1 MRKTLLAMMTVAGAM
16 SWSLASAANAPK
28 HTHDEEAPTKSAVCV
43 ITPTEGHKAEGI
55 LTLTQTDA
63 GVQVSG
69 EIKGL
74 KPGEHGFHIHEFG
87 DMRSTDGM
95 SLGGHYNPHGKPHA
109 GPHDKERHE
118 GDLGNV
124 KASGDGMAMVDVLA
138 EGAHLHFIIGRSLVV
153 HADPDDFKTQK
164 PPGNA
169 GKRVGVGVIGVANPG
184 PPASAVP
191 KK

>member
-1 MRKTLLAMMTVAGAM
+1 MRNALLAMMTVAGAM
-16 SWSLASAANAPK
+16 SWSLASAADAPK
-28 HTHDEEAPTKSAVCV
+28 HAHDDEAPAKMAVCV
-43 ITPTEGHKAEGI
+43 ITPTAGNTASGTI
-55 LTLTQTDA
+55 TLTQTDA

-109 GPHDKERHE
+109 GPHDKDRHE

-124 KASGDGMAMVDVLA
+124 TANDEGVAKVNVLA
-138 EGAHLHFIIGRSLVV
+138 EGVHLHFIIGRSLVV
-153 HADPDDFKTQK
+153 HANPDDFKTQK

-169 GKRVGVGVIGVANPG
+169 GARVGVGVIGVANPAAG
-184 PPASAVP
+184 STA